1 MEDIQGAWLDR
12 RTGKTV
18 MVRDMIMDGDQ
29 MVIMSS
35 AGSIPP
41 DIFSNYFVRMSEED
55 YGTAGIQPEL
65 SGDAALAAINSGLSA
80 DEQITKTEVK
90 TISLDKP
97 LPTNNTVKSSEQ
109 EKTPVVVEQPVSQNV
124 NIIKK
129 VFDKMEVEP
138 EIAFSIN
145 IEEWPIKELKMLVNV
160 LDVPFDEISDYI
172 ITQYLNKEV
181 LSKCFSDYLREAL
194 ETDK

>member
-18 MVRDMIMDGDQ
+18 IVRDMIMDGDQ

-35 AGSIPP
+35 VGSIPP

-55 YGTAGIQPEL
+55 YGTNGVQPEL

-80 DEQITKTEVK
+80 DEQIRKTEVN

-97 LPTNNTVKSSEQ
+97 LPTNNTKPTEQ
-109 EKTPVVVEQPVSQNV
+109 EKTPVIVEQPVSQNT

-160 LDVPFDEISDYI
+160 LDIPFDEISDYI

-181 LSKCFSDYLREAL
+181 LSKCFSDYLRKAL
-194 ETDK
+194 ENDK

>member
-12 RTGKTV
+12 RTRKTV
-18 MVRDMIMDGDQ
+18 IVRDMIMDGDQ
-29 MVIMSS
+29 LVIMSS
-35 AGSIPP
+35 VGSIPP

-55 YGTAGIQPEL
+55 YGTTGIQPEL

-80 DEQITKTEVK
+80 DEQIRKTELN

-97 LPTNNTVKSSEQ
+97 LPTNNTKPTEQ
-109 EKTPVVVEQPVSQNV
+109 EKTPVIVEQPVSQNT

-160 LDVPFDEISDYI
+160 LDIPFVEISDYI

-181 LSKCFSDYLREAL
+181 LSKCFSDYLRKAL
-194 ETDK
+194 ENDK

>member
-41 DIFSNYFVRMSEED
+41 DIFSNYFIRMSEED
-55 YGTAGIQPEL
+55 YGTVGIQPEL

-97 LPTNNTVKSSEQ
+97 LPTKSTEQ
-109 EKTPVVVEQPVSQNV
+109 EKTPVVEQPVSQNV

-129 VFDKMEVEP
+129 VFDKMKVEP

-160 LDVPFDEISDYI
+160 LDIPFDEISDYI

-194 ETDK
+194 ENDK